1 MNRTTKGKEVLDASI
16 NNRAM
21 ESSSSDKFYVK
32 YGECYGGNVDVEDA
46 KKMVA
51 LDIIIYSNFKPRHTL
66 INEIE
71 ELTKMTYDELDK
83 KRMELVAQNTKYTR
97 QPYELVE
104 YKLYDKKLFIS
115 YRKNTNT
122 CSTEDC
128 MIIPNADN
136 KNTKDLIR
144 ELLDEIKNKIQELQE
159 TTDKKKKKN
168 LKPYLM
174 KEILFKQILEKEKSL

>member
-16 NNRAM
+16 NNRAK
-21 ESSSSDKFYVK
+21 ESSSSEVFYVK
-32 YGECYGGNVDVEDA
+32 YGECYGEKLNLEDI

-51 LDIIIYSNFKPRHTL
+51 LDIIIYSNFKFKNTL

-71 ELTKMTYDELDK
+71 ELTKMNYSELDK

-97 QPYELVE
+97 QQYELVD

-115 YRKNTNT
+115 YRKNTST

-128 MIIPNADN
+128 MTIPNANN
-136 KNTKDLIR
+136 KNTKDLITQ
-144 ELLDEIKNKIQELQE
+144 LLEEIESKIQELQE
-159 TTDKKKKKN
+159 STDKKNTKSLKQYSVKKT
-168 LKPYLM
+168 
-174 KEILFKQILEKEKSL
+174 LFKQILEKENI